1 MYTLSTANLSFSMQ
15 ALFIGVI
22 CIITISICYIA
33 ITRTR
38 LKNKSKELSEKL
50 NHISS
55 YSNKSNYE
63 QARERLSA
71 LNNGAFIDIPSDL
84 NSTFSGKIISAT
96 QEKDF
101 VNHYKPHFQEAYSLV
116 KKLEAFNITPS
127 ETISKF
133 ISDFGAINRLV
144 KQHNEGIITF
154 LLDTHKEFFDH
165 CLKYPLDKQQRRSI
179 VSEEENCLVVSSAGS
194 GKTSSIVG
202 KVKYLTEIKK
212 INPQNILLISYTN
225 KAAAELTERMGIAGL
240 RGYTFHKLALDIIGQ
255 TTGQKPS
262 IYENTDAL
270 FVKIYHELLNDKK
283 FKKSVIEYFI
293 DYQTPEKE
301 WEKRKN
307 ERRQQLSEQ
316 KEVRLKATFPDM
328 DGKTVYVRSEQEQ
341 KICFALSS
349 LSVKFRYEEPY
360 EHPLVD
366 EMHSQYKPDF
376 SIYFEQGGETKRIYL
391 EHFGVDEH
399 GLVPIWFAK
408 DRGITYEEAN
418 QKYNDGITWKK
429 AAHEKFGTKLLTTS
443 SADFHYS
450 DIREKLKTLLEKAD
464 VSIQEKTDAELYDM
478 VLPPN
483 SKHEKAFIRLVVT
496 FVTLI
501 KSSCKSVDE
510 VLRQT
515 KNAGDERSTFIIKNI
530 FQPVYK
536 RYIEE
541 LANINQI
548 DFTDAILQATDICR
562 SSHSVKYDY
571 IIVDEFQD
579 ISVDRYNFLK
589 VLREGNP
596 PAKLYCVGDD
606 WQSIYRFSGSDMA
619 LFNQFSDYFGQTEIN
634 KIETT
639 YRFGEPLV
647 SLSSQ
652 FIQRNEAQIKKN
664 IHPFNPQVKTE
675 LQFCD
680 YERRDYCNV
689 IGQLVASIPLDKSVF
704 LLGRYSFDDYY
715 LSFMYKFV
723 KEGNRFFYIIG
734 DRKIEFL
741 TVHKS
746 KGLEADYVIIL
757 QCNKDTYGFPSLV
770 SDDPVLNYVLT
781 KSDQYPYGE
790 ERRLFYVAITR
801 AKVKTYILY
810 DRRFPSVFVD
820 EFLHPEKVTEESY
833 AKHPNA
839 NKKWTRSADN
849 FLLTLYHE
857 GKSIKYIAEKM
868 GRSQTSIVMR
878 LGKLEGKR
886 Q

>member
-1 MYTLSTANLSFSMQ
+1 MQ

-127 ETISKF
+127 ETIFNF

-179 VSEEENCLVVSSAGS
+179 VSGEENCLVVSSAGS

-562 SSHSVKYDY
+562 SSHPVKYDY

-664 IHPFNPQVKTE
+664 IHPFSPQVKTE

-715 LSFMYKFV
+715 LSFMYKSV

-820 EFLHPEKVTEESY
+820 EFLHPEKITEESY

>member
-1 MYTLSTANLSFSMQ
+1 MQ

-22 CIITISICYIA
+22 CIIAISICYIV

-55 YSNKSNYE
+55 YGNKSNYE
-63 QARERLSA
+63 QAKERLLV
-71 LNNGAFIDIPSDL
+71 LNNEAFIDIPTDL
-84 NSTFSGKIISAT
+84 NNVFSGRVISAT

-101 VNHYKPHFQEAYSLV
+101 ANHYKPHFQKSYSLV
-116 KKLEAFNITPS
+116 KKLKSFNITPS

-133 ISDFGAINRLV
+133 INDFGAINKLV
-144 KQHNEGIITF
+144 KQHNEEVITF

-212 INPQNILLISYTN
+212 VNPQNILLISYTN
-225 KAAAELTERMGIAGL
+225 KAAAELTERMGITGL

-262 IYENTDAL
+262 IYEKTDAL

-283 FKKSVIEYFI
+283 FKESVIEYFI

-316 KEVRLKATFPDM
+316 KDVRLKASFPDM

-360 EHPLVD
+360 EHPLAD

-376 SIYFEQGGETKRIYL
+376 SIYFEQSGKTRRVYL

-429 AAHEKFGTKLLTTS
+429 AAHEKFGTELLTTS

-450 DIREKLKTLLEKAD
+450 DIREKLKNLLEKTD
-464 VSIQEKTDAELYDM
+464 VPIQEKTDAELYDM
-478 VLPPN
+478 ILPPN
-483 SKHEKAFIRLVVT
+483 SKQEKAFIRLVVT

-541 LANINQI
+541 LTNINQI

-619 LFNQFSDYFGQTEIN
+619 LFNQFSYYFGQTEIN

-680 YERRDYCNV
+680 YERREYCNV

-715 LSFMYKFV
+715 LSFMYKSV

-746 KGLEADYVIIL
+746 KGLEADYVIVL

-801 AKVKTYILY
+801 AKVKTYVLY

-878 LGKLEGKR
+878 LGKLEGKL

>member
-1 MYTLSTANLSFSMQ
+1 MQ

-127 ETISKF
+127 ETIFKF
-133 ISDFGAINRLV
+133 ICDFGAINRLV

-562 SSHSVKYDY
+562 SSHPVKYDY

-715 LSFMYKFV
+715 LSFMYKSV

-820 EFLHPEKVTEESY
+820 EFLHPEKITEESY

>member
-1 MYTLSTANLSFSMQ
+1 MQ

-127 ETISKF
+127 ETISRF

-429 AAHEKFGTKLLTTS
+429 AAHEKFSTKLLTTS

-562 SSHSVKYDY
+562 SSHPVKYDY

-715 LSFMYKFV
+715 LSFMYKSV

-820 EFLHPEKVTEESY
+820 EFLHPEKITEESY

>member
-1 MYTLSTANLSFSMQ
+1 MQ

-366 EMHSQYKPDF
+366 EIHSQYKPDF

-562 SSHSVKYDY
+562 SSHPVKYDY

-619 LFNQFSDYFGQTEIN
+619 LFNQFSDHFGQTEIN

-849 FLLTLYHE
+849 FLLTLYHG

>member
-1 MYTLSTANLSFSMQ
+1 M
-15 ALFIGVI
+15 
-22 CIITISICYIA
+22 
-33 ITRTR
+33 
-38 LKNKSKELSEKL
+38 
-50 NHISS
+50 
-55 YSNKSNYE
+55 
-63 QARERLSA
+63 
-71 LNNGAFIDIPSDL
+71 
-84 NSTFSGKIISAT
+84 
-96 QEKDF
+96 
-101 VNHYKPHFQEAYSLV
+101 
-116 KKLEAFNITPS
+116 
-127 ETISKF
+127 
-133 ISDFGAINRLV
+133 
-144 KQHNEGIITF
+144 
-154 LLDTHKEFFDH
+154 
-165 CLKYPLDKQQRRSI
+165 
-179 VSEEENCLVVSSAGS
+179 
-194 GKTSSIVG
+194 
-202 KVKYLTEIKK
+202 
-212 INPQNILLISYTN
+212 
-225 KAAAELTERMGIAGL
+225 

-429 AAHEKFGTKLLTTS
+429 AAHEKFSTKLLTTS

-562 SSHSVKYDY
+562 SSHPVKYDY

-596 PAKLYCVGDD
+596 PPKLYCVGDD

-715 LSFMYKFV
+715 LSFMYKSV

-820 EFLHPEKVTEESY
+820 EFLHPEKITEESY

>member
-1 MYTLSTANLSFSMQ
+1 M
-15 ALFIGVI
+15 
-22 CIITISICYIA
+22 
-33 ITRTR
+33 
-38 LKNKSKELSEKL
+38 
-50 NHISS
+50 
-55 YSNKSNYE
+55 
-63 QARERLSA
+63 SA

-548 DFTDAILQATDICR
+548 DFTDAILQTTDICR
-562 SSHSVKYDY
+562 SSHPVKYDY

>member
-1 MYTLSTANLSFSMQ
+1 MQ

-55 YSNKSNYE
+55 YSNKFNYE

-562 SSHSVKYDY
+562 SSHPVKYDY

-606 WQSIYRFSGSDMA
+606 WQSIYRFSGSDMS

-715 LSFMYKFV
+715 LSFMYKSV

-820 EFLHPEKVTEESY
+820 EFLHPEKITEESY

>member
-1 MYTLSTANLSFSMQ
+1 MQ

-127 ETISKF
+127 ETIFKF

-562 SSHSVKYDY
+562 SSHPVKYDY

-596 PAKLYCVGDD
+596 PAKLYCMGDD

-715 LSFMYKFV
+715 LSFMYKSV

-820 EFLHPEKVTEESY
+820 EFLHPEKITEESY

>member
-1 MYTLSTANLSFSMQ
+1 MQ

-127 ETISKF
+127 ETIFNF

-179 VSEEENCLVVSSAGS
+179 VSGEENCLVVSSAGS

-562 SSHSVKYDY
+562 SSHPVKYDY

-704 LLGRYSFDDYY
+704 LLRRYSFDDYY
-715 LSFMYKFV
+715 LSFMYKSV

-820 EFLHPEKVTEESY
+820 EFLHPEKITEESY

>member
-1 MYTLSTANLSFSMQ
+1 MQ

-562 SSHSVKYDY
+562 SSHPVKYDY

-839 NKKWTRSADN
+839 NKKWTRSRSADN

>member
-1 MYTLSTANLSFSMQ
+1 MQ

-127 ETISKF
+127 ETIFKF

-240 RGYTFHKLALDIIGQ
+240 RGYTFHKLALDIIGL

-562 SSHSVKYDY
+562 SSHPVKYDY

-715 LSFMYKFV
+715 LSFMYKSV

-820 EFLHPEKVTEESY
+820 EFLHPEKITEESY

>member
-1 MYTLSTANLSFSMQ
+1 MQ

-22 CIITISICYIA
+22 CIIAISICYIV

-55 YSNKSNYE
+55 YGNKSNYE
-63 QARERLSA
+63 QAKERLLV
-71 LNNGAFIDIPSDL
+71 LNNEAFIDIPTDL
-84 NSTFSGKIISAT
+84 NNVFSGRVISAT

-101 VNHYKPHFQEAYSLV
+101 ANHYKPHFQKSYSLV
-116 KKLEAFNITPS
+116 KKLKSFNITPS

-133 ISDFGAINRLV
+133 INDFGAINKLV
-144 KQHNEGIITF
+144 KQHNEEVITF

-212 INPQNILLISYTN
+212 VNPQNILLISYTN
-225 KAAAELTERMGIAGL
+225 KAAAELTERMGITGL

-262 IYENTDAL
+262 IYEKTDAL

-283 FKKSVIEYFI
+283 FKESVIEYFI

-316 KEVRLKATFPDM
+316 KDVRLKASFPDM

-360 EHPLVD
+360 EHPLAD

-376 SIYFEQGGETKRIYL
+376 SIYFEQSGKTRRVYL

-429 AAHEKFGTKLLTTS
+429 AAHEKFGTELLTTS

-450 DIREKLKTLLEKAD
+450 DIREKLKNLLEKTD
-464 VSIQEKTDAELYDM
+464 VPIQEKTDAELYDM
-478 VLPPN
+478 ILPPN
-483 SKHEKAFIRLVVT
+483 SKQEKAFIRLVVT

-541 LANINQI
+541 LTNINQI

-606 WQSIYRFSGSDMA
+606 WQSIYRFTGSDMA
-619 LFNQFSDYFGQTEIN
+619 LFNQFSYYFGQTEIN

-680 YERRDYCNV
+680 YERREYCNV

-715 LSFMYKFV
+715 LSFMYKSV

-746 KGLEADYVIIL
+746 KGLEADYVIVL

-801 AKVKTYILY
+801 AKVKTYVLY

>member
-1 MYTLSTANLSFSMQ
+1 MQ

-127 ETISKF
+127 ETIFKF

-548 DFTDAILQATDICR
+548 DFTDTILQATDICR
-562 SSHSVKYDY
+562 SSHPVKYDY

-689 IGQLVASIPLDKSVF
+689 IGQLVVSIPLDKSVF

-715 LSFMYKFV
+715 LSFMYKSV

-820 EFLHPEKVTEESY
+820 EFLHPEKITEESY

>member
-1 MYTLSTANLSFSMQ
+1 MQ

-50 NHISS
+50 NHISF

-530 FQPVYK
+530 FQPIYK

-562 SSHSVKYDY
+562 SSHPVKYDY

>member
-1 MYTLSTANLSFSMQ
+1 ML
-15 ALFIGVI
+15 
-22 CIITISICYIA
+22 CA
-33 ITRTR
+33 I
-38 LKNKSKELSEKL
+38 
-50 NHISS
+50 
-55 YSNKSNYE
+55 
-63 QARERLSA
+63 
-71 LNNGAFIDIPSDL
+71 
-84 NSTFSGKIISAT
+84 
-96 QEKDF
+96 
-101 VNHYKPHFQEAYSLV
+101 
-116 KKLEAFNITPS
+116 
-127 ETISKF
+127 
-133 ISDFGAINRLV
+133 
-144 KQHNEGIITF
+144 
-154 LLDTHKEFFDH
+154 
-165 CLKYPLDKQQRRSI
+165 
-179 VSEEENCLVVSSAGS
+179 
-194 GKTSSIVG
+194 
-202 KVKYLTEIKK
+202 
-212 INPQNILLISYTN
+212 
-225 KAAAELTERMGIAGL
+225 
-240 RGYTFHKLALDIIGQ
+240 
-255 TTGQKPS
+255 
-262 IYENTDAL
+262 
-270 FVKIYHELLNDKK
+270 
-283 FKKSVIEYFI
+283 
-293 DYQTPEKE
+293 
-301 WEKRKN
+301 
-307 ERRQQLSEQ
+307 
-316 KEVRLKATFPDM
+316 
-328 DGKTVYVRSEQEQ
+328 
-341 KICFALSS
+341 S

-562 SSHSVKYDY
+562 SSHPVKYDY

-715 LSFMYKFV
+715 LSFMYKSV

-820 EFLHPEKVTEESY
+820 EFLHPEKITEESY